1 MTQRNYKEKNVQEMN
16 MEDLINTVSD
26 DLKSYDKLKTLEGVK
41 KEMSVGLFSNNLSER
56 GLKAYIRLLELELQL
71 ATTREPIFHDS
82 RGFGEYLA
90 GKYAVLDH
98 EEMHLISLSN
108 KGQIISDDV
117 VGSGTIENSA
127 ISVPL
132 IIKILCLNG
141 AANFI
146 VVHNHPSG
154 SMNPSKADLT
164 MTGSI
169 YNLSKLIKVHM
180 LDHFIVG
187 NGNYF
192 SFAEHDLLGY

>member
-56 GLKAYIRLLELELQL
+56 GLKAYIRLLELELKL

-117 VGSGTIENSA
+117 VGSGTVENSA

-154 SMNPSKADLT
+154 SMRPSKSDLT
-164 MTGSI
+164 MTDSI

-192 SFAEHDLLGY
+192 SFAEHGLLGD

>member
-26 DLKSYDKLKTLEGVK
+26 DLSRYDKLKTLEGVK

-56 GLKAYIRLLELELQL
+56 GLKAYIRLLELELKL

-90 GKYAVLDH
+90 GKYASLDH

-108 KGQIISDDV
+108 QGQIISDDV
-117 VGSGTIENSA
+117 VGSGTVEKSA
-127 ISVPL
+127 VSVPL

-141 AANFI
+141 AANF
-146 VVHNHPSG
+146 VVAHNHPSG
-154 SMNPSKADLT
+154 SMKPSKADLT

-169 YNLSKLIKVHM
+169 YNLSKLIKVQM

-192 SFAEHDLLGY
+192 SFAEHGLLGD

>member
-56 GLKAYIRLLELELQL
+56 GLKAYIRLLELELRL

-82 RGFGEYLA
+82 RGFGDYLA
-90 GKYAVLDH
+90 GKYAELDH

-108 KGQIISDDV
+108 QGQIISDDV
-117 VGSGTIENSA
+117 VGSGTVEKSDV
-127 ISVPL
+127 SVPL

-141 AANFI
+141 AANF
-146 VVHNHPSG
+146 VVAHNHPSG
-154 SMNPSKADLT
+154 SMKPSKADLT
-164 MTGSI
+164 ITGSI
-169 YNLSKLIKVHM
+169 YNLSKLIKVQM

-192 SFAEHDLLGY
+192 SFAEHGLLGD

>member
-26 DLKSYDKLKTLEGVK
+26 DLKRYDKLKTLEGVK

-56 GLKAYIRLLELELQL
+56 GLKAYIRLLEIELKL
-71 ATTREPIFHDS
+71 ATTRAPIFHDS
-82 RGFGEYLA
+82 RGFGDYLA
-90 GKYAVLDH
+90 GKYASLDH

-108 KGQIISDDV
+108 KGQIISDDI
-117 VGSGTIENSA
+117 VGSGTVEKSA
-127 ISVPL
+127 VSVPR

-154 SMNPSKADLT
+154 SMKPSTADLA
-164 MTGSI
+164 MTKSI
-169 YNLSKLIKVHM
+169 NDLSKLIKVNM

-192 SFAEHDLLGY
+192 SFAEHDLLGD

>member
-26 DLKSYDKLKTLEGVK
+26 DLSRYDKLKTLEGVK

-82 RGFGEYLA
+82 RSFGDYLA
-90 GKYAVLDH
+90 GKYAKLDH

-108 KGQIISDDV
+108 QGQIISDDV
-117 VGSGTIENSA
+117 VGSETVEKSA
-127 ISVPL
+127 VSVPL
-132 IIKILCLNG
+132 IIKTLCLNG
-141 AANFI
+141 AANFV

-154 SMNPSKADLT
+154 SMKPSKADLT
-164 MTGSI
+164 MTDSI
-169 YNLSKLIKVHM
+169 YNLSKLIR
-180 LDHFIVG
+180 
-187 NGNYF
+187 
-192 SFAEHDLLGY
+192 STC

>member
-26 DLKSYDKLKTLEGVK
+26 DLSRYDKLKTLEGVK

-90 GKYAVLDH
+90 GKYASLDH

-117 VGSGTIENSA
+117 VGSGTVEKSA
-127 ISVPL
+127 VSIPL
-132 IIKILCLNG
+132 IIKTLCLNG

-154 SMNPSKADLT
+154 SMKPSTADLA
-164 MTGSI
+164 MTKSI
-169 YNLSKLIKVHM
+169 NGLSKLIKVNM

-192 SFAEHDLLGY
+192 SFAEHDLLGD

>member
-1 MTQRNYKEKNVQEMN
+1 MPKRDYNDKHVQEMN

-26 DLKSYDKLKTLEGVK
+26 DLSRYDKLKTLEGVK

-90 GKYAVLDH
+90 GKYASLDH

-117 VGSGTIENSA
+117 VGSGTLEKSA
-127 ISVPL
+127 VSIPL
-132 IIKILCLNG
+132 IIKTLCLNG

-154 SMNPSKADLT
+154 SMKPSKADLT
-164 MTGSI
+164 MTESI
-169 YNLSKLIKVHM
+169 YSLSKLIKVHM
-180 LDHFIVG
+180 LDHFIIG

-192 SFAEHDLLGY
+192 SFAEHDLLGD

>member
-56 GLKAYIRLLELELQL
+56 GLKAYIRLLELELRL

-82 RGFGEYLA
+82 RGFGDYLA
-90 GKYAVLDH
+90 GKYAELDH
-98 EEMHLISLSN
+98 EETHLISLSN
-108 KGQIISDDV
+108 QGQIISDDV
-117 VGSGTIENSA
+117 VGSGTVQKTVV
-127 ISVPL
+127 SVPL

-141 AANFI
+141 AANF
-146 VVHNHPSG
+146 VVAHNHPSG
-154 SMNPSKADLT
+154 SMKPSKADLT
-164 MTGSI
+164 MTGSV

-192 SFAEHDLLGY
+192 SFAEHGLLGD

>member
-1 MTQRNYKEKNVQEMN
+1 MTQGNYKEKNVQEMN

-41 KEMSVGLFSNNLSER
+41 KEMSVSLFSNNLSER

-90 GKYAVLDH
+90 GKYASLDH

-117 VGSGTIENSA
+117 VGSGTVEKSDVSI
-127 ISVPL
+127 PL
-132 IIKILCLNG
+132 IIKTLCLNG
-141 AANFI
+141 AASFI

-154 SMNPSKADLT
+154 SMKPSKADLT
-164 MTGSI
+164 ITESI
-169 YNLSKLIKVHM
+169 YGLSKLIKVHM
-180 LDHFIVG
+180 LDHFIIG

-192 SFAEHDLLGY
+192 SFAEHDLLGD

>member
-26 DLKSYDKLKTLEGVK
+26 DLKRYDKLKTLEGVK

-82 RGFGEYLA
+82 RGFGDYLA
-90 GKYAVLDH
+90 GKYASLDH

-117 VGSGTIENSA
+117 VGSGTVEKSA
-127 ISVPL
+127 VSIPL
-132 IIKILCLNG
+132 IIKTLYLNG

-154 SMNPSKADLT
+154 SMKPSKADLT
-164 MTGSI
+164 MTESI
-169 YNLSKLIKVHM
+169 YSLSKLIKVHM
-180 LDHFIVG
+180 LDHFIIG

-192 SFAEHDLLGY
+192 SFAEHNLLGD

>member
-26 DLKSYDKLKTLEGVK
+26 DLKRYDKLKTLEGVK

-56 GLKAYIRLLELELQL
+56 GLKAYIRLLELELRL

-82 RGFGEYLA
+82 RGFGDYLA
-90 GKYAVLDH
+90 GKYAELDH

-117 VGSGTIENSA
+117 VGSGTVEKSA
-127 ISVPL
+127 VSIPL
-132 IIKILCLNG
+132 IIKTLCLNG

-154 SMNPSKADLT
+154 SMKPSKADLT
-164 MTGSI
+164 MTDSI

-180 LDHFIVG
+180 LDHFIIG

-192 SFAEHDLLGY
+192 SFAEHGLLGD